1 VTPSVVCVGPHI
13 IDVLAR
19 PVSGIPAGQG
29 GVLLE
34 EARLTAAGTAA
45 GTAVDLAKLGAAV
58 SSIGAIGD
66 DTAGRMVRMLLQE
79 HGVDASRLAIKP
91 GLQTSTTILPIRAN
105 GERPSLHAPGATA
118 SLTADDIDWQLVADA
133 DVLHVGGPDALGAFG
148 VDVVPGLLKFAK
160 DHGTVTTVDLLRT
173 VVDPGLLA
181 TFEAAWPYVDY
192 FLPNDDQVRALTGT
206 ADVEA
211 AARLVRARGV
221 GTVIVTMGGEGS
233 YVLGDDVAERIP
245 AFTCRVVDTTGC
257 GDAYSAGLII
267 GLHRGWPVTI
277 AARLGTAAA
286 ALVAQGL
293 GSDAGIVDLAGT
305 LAFWRDRADEVG
317 AEPPGLVDTS
327 AKHS

>member
-1 VTPSVVCVGPHI
+1 VTPVVVCVGPHI

-19 PVSGIPAGQG
+19 PVAGIPAGQG
-29 GVLLE
+29 GVLLD
-34 EARLTAAGTAA
+34 EARVTAAGTAA
-45 GTAVDLAKLGAAV
+45 GTAVDLAKLGAKV

-118 SLTADDIDWQLVADA
+118 SLSADDIDWQLIADA
-133 DVLHVGGPDALGAFG
+133 DVLHVGGPDALGPFG
-148 VDVVPGLLKFAK
+148 TDVVPRLLKFAK
-160 DHGTVTTVDLLRT
+160 EHGTVTTVDLLRT
-173 VVDPGLLA
+173 VVDPALLTA
-181 TFEAAWPYVDY
+181 FEDAWPHVDY
-192 FLPNDDQVRALTGT
+192 FLPNDDQAYALTGT
-206 ADVEA
+206 GDVEA
-211 AARLVRARGV
+211 AARSMRARGV
-221 GTVIVTMGGEGS
+221 GTVIVTMGSAGS
-233 YVLGDDVAERIP
+233 YLLSDVVAERIP

-267 GLHRGWPVTI
+267 GLHHGWAVDV

-293 GSDAGIVDLAGT
+293 GSDAGIVDLPGT

-317 AEPPGLVDTS
+317 AAPPGLVDTS
-327 AKHS
+327 AAP